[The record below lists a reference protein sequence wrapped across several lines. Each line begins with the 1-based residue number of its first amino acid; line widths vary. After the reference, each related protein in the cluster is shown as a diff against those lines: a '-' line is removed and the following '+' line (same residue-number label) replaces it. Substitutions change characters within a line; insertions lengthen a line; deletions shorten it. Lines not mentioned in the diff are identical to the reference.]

1 MFTYLI
7 NRSHLEGDHFTFT
20 STDATALAHA
30 DFGQGTGPIF
40 LDNVQCAGTEDRLV
54 HCPYDQNAVN
64 CLNFT
69 DASVHC
75 QITRKYTTNKLKCIQ
90 IKSIRLSTHL
100 SHYILVQIM
109 AFTKLQ
115 AFLIILIGATIC

>member
-1 MFTYLI
+1 MI

-54 HCPYDQNAVN
+54 DCLYDLNAVN
-64 CLNFT
+64 CSNFT

-75 QITRKYTTNKLKCIQ
+75 LITRKYTN
-90 IKSIRLSTHL
+90 
-100 SHYILVQIM
+100 
-109 AFTKLQ
+109 
-115 AFLIILIGATIC
+115 